1 MELHDSAVSEEWPS
15 SVCFAADSLS
25 GCSHLGDLRAEFEGA
40 LTHHQAGTEQD
51 VLLGGFHF
59 VGCVQHTFLLIHWVY
74 LPMCL
79 EDKTEP
85 GIFKINLTFI

>member
-40 LTHHQAGTEQD
+40 VTHHQAGTEQD

-74 LPMCL
+74 LPTCL

-85 GIFKINLTFI
+85 GMFKINLTFI